1 MILKRKR
8 KRMKAEIPTASMADI
23 AFLLIVFFMLTS
35 VFATE
40 KGLQIVLPEKGEVVK
55 IKKGNIAQ
63 VYVNAKGQVKI
74 EGEDVSLENIK
85 NKVESM
91 LAENDSLVFSLKAD
105 SRCKY
110 ETIIKVFD
118 QLKLGTAERIAFA
131 PPEKREKP

>member
-8 KRMKAEIPTASMADI
+8 KRMRAEIPTASMADI

-63 VYVNAKGQVKI
+63 VYVNARGQVRI
-74 EGEDVSLENIK
+74 RGEDVSLEDIK
-85 NKVESM
+85 EVVGSL
-91 LAENDSLVFSLKAD
+91 LAVNDSLVFSIKAD
-105 SRCKY
+105 RRCKY
-110 ETIIKVFD
+110 EIIIKVFD
-118 QLKLGTAERIAFA
+118 QLKLAHADRVAFA
-131 PPEKREKP
+131 PPEEREGS

>member
-1 MILKRKR
+1 
-8 KRMKAEIPTASMADI
+8 MKAEIPTASMADI

-40 KGLQIVLPEKGEVVK
+40 KGLQIVLPEKGEMVK

-63 VYVNAKGQVKI
+63 VYVNAKGQVRI
-74 EGEDVSLENIK
+74 EGKDVSLEDIK
-85 NKVESM
+85 DKVESM
-91 LAENDSLVFSLKAD
+91 LAVNDSLVFSLKAD

-118 QLKLGTAERIAFA
+118 HLKLGSAERIAFA

>member
-1 MILKRKR
+1 MKFGGRR
-8 KRMKAEIPTASMADI
+8 KRMKAVIPTASMADI

-55 IKKGNIAQ
+55 IKKANISQ
-63 VYVNAKGQVKI
+63 VYVNALGQVRI

-85 NKVESM
+85 EKISAM
-91 LAENDSLVFSLKAD
+91 LAVNDSLVFSLKAD
-105 SRCKY
+105 RRCKY

-118 QLKLGTAERIAFA
+118 EMRLANAHRVAFA
-131 PPEKREKP
+131 PPEEREKK

>member
-1 MILKRKR
+1 MRFGGRRRK
-8 KRMKAEIPTASMADI
+8 MKAEIPTASMADI

-63 VYVNAKGQVKI
+63 VYVNAKGQVRI
-74 EGEDVSLENIK
+74 EEEDVSLENIK

-91 LAENDSLVFSLKAD
+91 LAVND
-105 SRCKY
+105 
-110 ETIIKVFD
+110 
-118 QLKLGTAERIAFA
+118 
-131 PPEKREKP
+131 